1 VRVRDIECDRVPDVP
16 VTVTVEAV
24 DVWPDFE
31 GEPPPPHPVSAPQAS
46 KTSSPILR
54 RRVQMHPKAAA
65 NAANGT
71 RGESTGLVFIPAFAD
86 VVIASVEMLVPVTL
100 AGSNAQVVPTG
111 RPEQDSAT
119 APANPSSAMLFAASI
134 PLPPRNVEYSGAV
147 PVLLNFATN
156 GLPSFGQE
164 FPTETDEMSTD

>member
-1 VRVRDIECDRVPDVP
+1 MRVRDIECDRVPDVP

-31 GEPPPPHPVSAPQAS
+31 GEPPPPHPVSAPSDRVQAS

-71 RGESTGLVFIPAFAD
+71 RGESTGLVFIPALAD

-100 AGSNAQVVPTG
+100 AGANAQVVPTG

-119 APANPSSAMLFAASI
+119 APANPFV
-134 PLPPRNVEYSGAV
+134 PLTLTSVVPELPADITIVCDARETVKSGAGRLIV
-147 PVLLNFATN
+147 YAAETT
-156 GLPSFGQE
+156 LPGE
-164 FPTETDEMSTD
+164 